1 METRMLRYFLMVAEE
16 QNITNAAK
24 KLHITQP
31 TLSRQMK
38 EFEESVQAELFIRK
52 NKKLYLTEAGLYLK
66 KRAEEILELDQKTI
80 QELANY
86 QNSILND
93 QLSIGCVE
101 ATNSNFLSKML
112 EEMIANHPQVTFDLF
127 SGTSTDIIEKLDKG
141 LLDLAILIEP
151 LTISSED
158 YYSLTLPEKE
168 IWGLLVS
175 KEFFLGNQKS
185 ISPRDILGIPL
196 IYSGR
201 NEVQNMF
208 FSWGNFTQ
216 KDLNIVGKYNL
227 IFNVIS
233 LVENKVGAAF
243 AIEGVTHN
251 RGNNTKFIPLKPELE
266 TNCVLIWKKD
276 SILSPTVLEFINQ
289 IKHALKA

>member
-1 METRMLRYFLMVAEE
+1 MLRYFLMVAKE
-16 QNITNAAK
+16 QNITKAAE

-31 TLSRQMK
+31 TLSRQLK
-38 EFEESVQAELFIRK
+38 EFEESVQADLFVRK

-66 KRAEEILELDQKTI
+66 KRAEEILQLDQKTI

-101 ATNSNFLSKML
+101 ATNSNFLSRML

-127 SGTSTDIIEKLDKG
+127 SGTSTDIIEKLEKG
-141 LLDLAILIEP
+141 LLDMAILIEP
-151 LTISSED
+151 LSISNDD
-158 YYSLTLPEKE
+158 YESLTLPEKE

-175 KEFFLGNQKS
+175 NEFFLGNQDS
-185 ISPRDILGIPL
+185 VSPEDILGVPL

-201 NEVQNMF
+201 KEVEEMF
-208 FSWGNFTQ
+208 FTWGNFTQ
-216 KDLNIVGKYNL
+216 ENLNIVGKYNL

-233 LVENKVGAAF
+233 LVENKVGVAF
-243 AIEGVTHN
+243 AIEGAIGN
-251 RGNNTKFIPLKPELE
+251 RGNNTKFIPLKPKME

-276 SILSPTVLEFINQ
+276 SILSPTVLEFIEQ
-289 IKHALKA
+289 IKYALKA